1 MKMVQKK
8 VDRKAEYP
16 HYARSHT
23 LMANRLNIRK
33 NSATNQ
39 SKREDLRFLTR
50 KTRTEGNGS
59 HHTISITISADKRI
73 STHSCLGNT
82 YTKCHLKSWNF
93 WNSLSSQN
101 LRSTATWVAKTSKK
115 ARNASNK
122 GVEDWVW
129 NQTWIEWC
137 ECCVVRCGNEMW
149 RAIRSGRNC
158 ASARRFLPVKKGR
171 DWREVTWASEGRASE
186 ARHEGSNPA
195 MTAQLSH
202 FFPTRN
208 TTNSRA
214 MVDGS

>member
-93 WNSLSSQN
+93 WKFLELSELPKSPIHGN
-101 LRSTATWVAKTSKK
+101 LGRKNFKESKERIKQGRGRLGLKSNLDRMVRVLCCAMRKRNVAS
-115 ARNASNK
+115 
-122 GVEDWVW
+122 D
-129 NQTWIEWC
+129 
-137 ECCVVRCGNEMW
+137 
-149 RAIRSGRNC
+149 
-158 ASARRFLPVKKGR
+158 
-171 DWREVTWASEGRASE
+171 
-186 ARHEGSNPA
+186 
-195 MTAQLSH
+195 
-202 FFPTRN
+202 
-208 TTNSRA
+208 
-214 MVDGS
+214 